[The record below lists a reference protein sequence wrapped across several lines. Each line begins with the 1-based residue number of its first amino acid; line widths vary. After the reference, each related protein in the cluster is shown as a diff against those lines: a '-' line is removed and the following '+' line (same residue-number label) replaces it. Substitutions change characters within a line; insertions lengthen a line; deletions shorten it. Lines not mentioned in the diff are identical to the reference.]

1 MSARFNTWFN
11 SLPVYGETGQGF
23 PVMMWER
30 RNNGKFK
37 QYPCNRYHV
46 GAGRTARVY
55 TDRTGKQYIIA
66 MFVNIGSNV
75 YVSNAAAWT
84 YLNGWCPAPASNV
97 ENNANNNFQRLT
109 VGQVYPFWRELDQ
122 PENPFLMI
130 YPSEENQLL
139 TAAGF
144 NRIPFD
150 GELIDAAVGRD
161 PLDNTNN
168 QNTQVEQREA
178 PASNF
183 IIVAIIAFS
192 AVAGIILLI
201 VKK

>member
-1 MSARFNTWFN
+1 MSARFNTWFA
-11 SLPVYGETGQGF
+11 SLPSYGEAGQGF
-23 PVMMWER
+23 TIMLWKK

-66 MFVNIGSNV
+66 MFVNVGSNV
-75 YVSNAAAWT
+75 YVSNAAAWA

-97 ENNANNNFQRLT
+97 ENNANNNFQRLS
-109 VGQVYPFWRELDQ
+109 VAQAYPFWRELDQ

-139 TAAGF
+139 SAAGF

-150 GELIDAAVGRD
+150 GDLIVVDTGRNPQD
-161 PLDNTNN
+161 TNSN
-168 QNTQVEQREA
+168 QTTTLEQRS
-178 PASNF
+178 ASNTP
-183 IIVAIIAFS
+183 VLIIAGF
-192 AVAGIILLI
+192 ALLI
-201 VKK
+201 VSGLILTLYKK